1 MIKKNTLCV
10 CFLFQ
15 KIETLHIKTVK
26 TINPTL
32 YSIISYFVSAN
43 TRNAEPVPPRILSG
57 GTMAI
62 NS

>member
-1 MIKKNTLCV
+1 MFLISKNDT
-10 CFLFQ
+10 
-15 KIETLHIKTVK
+15 TVYK
-26 TINPTL
+26 NSKNINPTL
-32 YSIISYFVSAN
+32 YSIISYCVSAN

>member
-15 KIETLHIKTVK
+15 KTEVLYIKTALI
-26 TINPTL
+26 INLTL

-43 TRNAEPVPPRILSG
+43 TRNAEPVPPRTLSG